1 MVEIQNNL
9 GIHHLVSTL
18 KLLLLLLKDKILPL
32 ALINQYC
39 SSKNAISYLLRL
51 NTIPQQR
58 TLIFNIIPNN
68 QGKRKVYKNKK
79 PQKFLRVMRV
89 ISGTR
94 QHKSHKRNLYVLF

>member
-39 SSKNAISYLLRL
+39 SSKDAISYLQRL

-68 QGKRKVYKNKK
+68 PVRKEEG
-79 PQKFLRVMRV
+79 L
-89 ISGTR
+89 
-94 QHKSHKRNLYVLF
+94 